1 MKKIF
6 ALIGLITLTFGIFFA
21 GCTEQQM
28 SADEIAKKMEEKY
41 DSINDM
47 SCKMVMTVNV
57 QGNSE
62 TVSYDYKYKKPN
74 KYYMECDDSIVVS
87 DGKTMYVYD
96 KKQNT
101 YIEMD
106 APPQQKGDYG
116 TLIKNMFDLYD
127 IEYVGDEKVSGMDC
141 YVLKLTPKN
150 KTGSMVVN
158 AGTLKMWVDKEYWQP
173 LKIEMKGDGFSST
186 IEYQNV
192 KYNTGLSDDVFK
204 FTPPKGAKLIENG
217 MPKETTIEDA
227 QKEISFKI
235 LSPKYTAGYE
245 FKSAMPNKEDEVES
259 VILNYVNT
267 DKNDAIIIIES
278 NSKNSNS
285 IPNAEKVKIGN
296 IEGEYA
302 KSMGGSMLS
311 FKKDGIVVVIIG
323 NLEKEELIKIAE
335 SMIN

>member
-21 GCTEQQM
+21 GCTEQM
-28 SADEIAKKMEEKY
+28 SADEIAKTMEEKY

-47 SCKMVMTVNV
+47 SCKMVMTMNV
-57 QGNSE
+57 QGNSK

-74 KYYMECDDSIVVS
+74 KYYMDCDNSTIVS

-101 YIEMD
+101 YMKID
-106 APPQQKGDYG
+106 APPQQNGDYG
-116 TLIKNMFDLYD
+116 ALIKDMFDLYD
-127 IEYVGDEKVSGMDC
+127 IEYAGNEKVSDIEC
-141 YVLKLTPKN
+141 CVLKLTPKN

-158 AGTLKMWVDKEYWQP
+158 AGALKMWVDKEYWQP
-173 LKIEMKGDGFSST
+173 LKIEMNGDGFSST

-204 FTPPKGAKLIENG
+204 FTPPKDAKLIENG
-217 MPKETTIEDA
+217 MPKEMTIEDA
-227 QKEISFKI
+227 QKEVPFKI
-235 LSPKYTAGYE
+235 LYPEYTAGYK
-245 FKSAMPNKEDEVES
+245 FKSAIPNKQNGVEYI
-259 VILNYVNT
+259 ILQYVNT
-267 DKNDAIIIIES
+267 ENDAIVVIES

-302 KSMGGSMLS
+302 KSISGGMLS
-311 FKKDGIVVVIIG
+311 FKKDDIVVVIMG
-323 NLEKEELIKIAE
+323 NLEKEELIKMAE
-335 SMIN
+335 SIIN

>member
-21 GCTEQQM
+21 GCTEQM
-28 SADEIAKKMEEKY
+28 SADEIAKTMEEKY

-47 SCKMVMTVNV
+47 SCKMVMTMNV
-57 QGNSE
+57 QGNSK

-74 KYYMECDDSIVVS
+74 KYYMDCDNSTIVS

-101 YIEMD
+101 YMKID
-106 APPQQKGDYG
+106 APPQQRGDYG
-116 TLIKNMFDLYD
+116 ALIKDMFDLYD
-127 IEYVGDEKVSGMDC
+127 IEYAGNEKVSDIEC
-141 YVLKLTPKN
+141 CVLKLTPKN

-158 AGTLKMWVDKEYWQP
+158 AGALKMWVDKEYWQP
-173 LKIEMKGDGFSST
+173 LKIEMNGDGFSST

-204 FTPPKGAKLIENG
+204 FTPPKDAKLIENG
-217 MPKETTIEDA
+217 MPKEMTIEDA
-227 QKEISFKI
+227 QKEVPFKI

-245 FKSAMPNKEDEVES
+245 FKSAKVYGNKEAVQLLYMKDEAHG
-259 VILNYVNT
+259 IF
-267 DKNDAIIIIES
+267 IIES

-285 IPNAEKVKIGN
+285 IPNAERVKIGD
-296 IEGEYA
+296 IEGQYIT
-302 KSMGGSMLS
+302 SVGSNILS
-311 FKKDGIVVVIIG
+311 FKKDDICITIISE
-323 NLEKEELIKIAE
+323 LEKEELIKIAE
-335 SMIN
+335 SIIN